1 MHSTLSLIPRS
12 IAAAALSFTLVSA
25 AQAQQPDSKKLRPRA
40 KPAPSHQ
47 AAKPQPVARPRPSP
61 CAEFGPGFVRM
72 PGSDSCIRFGGGV
85 GIGVGA
91 VP

>member
-1 MHSTLSLIPRS
+1 MHFPLHPFLRK
-12 IAAAALSFTLVSA
+12 IAVVALSVMLVSA
-25 AQAQQPDSKKLRPRA
+25 AQAQQTGSKKP
-40 KPAPSHQ
+40 
-47 AAKPQPVARPRPSP
+47 RPRPQARTQDQPLKPSP
-61 CAEFGPGFVRM
+61 RRQPAACSEFGPGFVRM